1 MTVKQDVKA
10 LQKELKTLEKK
21 IAKLAKLV
29 ETGKK
34 GKAGKTPRTKAAPKQ
49 TALRTASAKISAT
62 DQVLDLIRK
71 NKNGVDAASLMKHTG
86 FKATKVR
93 NILSRIFKE
102 GKVKRTG
109 RGIYVAA

>member
-21 IAKLAKLV
+21 IAKLTKIIN
-29 ETGKK
+29 TGEK
-34 GKAGKTPRTKAAPKQ
+34 GKAGKISKRKSTPRKASVS
-49 TALRTASAKISAT
+49 TASGKITAT
-62 DQVLDLIRK
+62 DRVLDIIKK
-71 NKNGVDAASLMKHTG
+71 NEKGVDAASLMKDTG
-86 FKATKVR
+86 FNATKVR

-102 GKVKRTG
+102 GKVKRAG

>member
-1 MTVKQDVKA
+1 MTVKQDVKV

-21 IAKLAKLV
+21 IAKLTRLIAAG
-29 ETGKK
+29 EK
-34 GKAGKTPRTKAAPKQ
+34 GNAGKTPKRKSAPRMAPV
-49 TALRTASAKISAT
+49 TTASGKITAT
-62 DQVLDLIRK
+62 DRVLDIIKR
-71 NKNGVDAASLMKHTG
+71 NENGVDAAGLMKDTG

-102 GKVKRTG
+102 GRVKRTG